1 MASNSNPLRNVKI
14 NLSSATAPK
23 IINNIQ
29 PQQFIKT
36 GSLLQSAIE
45 QAKKID
51 QTPQQEVAPT
61 SRGASVQ

>member
-1 MASNSNPLRNVKI
+1 MASNSNLLRNVKI
-14 NLSSATAPK
+14 NLSSTTAPK

-29 PQQFIKT
+29 PQQFTKT

-51 QTPQQEVAPT
+51 
-61 SRGASVQ
+61 